1 MFIRLVVPALLASA
15 VAAGSLFV
23 DRSYIVQVAPGGNV
37 AEILSD
43 FPADIRLNLT
53 SEIFS
58 GCSITFRQGVNEAE
72 ELARLLAKDQVV
84 QAWRNKRIAGQDSKN
99 VPIAPG
105 VPAKL
110 KSRQTFKRNPM
121 KDTFSPHVMT
131 QVDQLHAKG
140 ITGKGARIA
149 LLDFGVDYT
158 HYALGGCFGKPE
170 CLFPKGYDFTGNDYH
185 GGSSD
190 DDVPHPGPDPM
201 DSCAGYGTHA
211 AGIIAAQKN
220 EHGFVGV
227 APDAKIYPYRVFSC
241 DGSTSEDVLVA
252 GFLRAHSD
260 GANIIS
266 CSMAAQAGWSEYT
279 NAVILSRMVAEGIIV
294 TFTAGDDGNYG
305 QFFAEDPAGGKGVA
319 AIASFDNTVQ
329 PWLESRSRYTVN
341 NGQVQDFRYAVG
353 EPAKW
358 VRGKL
363 PLWTPSSNPS
373 GANVGCTPF
382 PDTTPDLSEKIV
394 IMRRGGCGFGDKLQN
409 AIDKGAKYVMIYNN
423 APGAV
428 SLQEG
433 SFNLSAVGM
442 VEAAIGENW
451 VRALAAGKTITLDMS
466 DPHDGPSQV
475 VETPNTLTGGSVS
488 SFSSWG
494 PTYEADMKPQFGAPG
509 ANILSTFPVA
519 LGSFATIS
527 GSGRA
532 CYHAAGIY
540 ALLAE
545 ARGTYDPIV
554 LQNLLAAT
562 AKPARI
568 NVNNVFGSSLA
579 PVAQQGAGLLQAY
592 DAAYAV
598 TVLSASGLSFNDTVN
613 LVDESF
619 TISNTG
625 HKAITYELDVI
636 SSATAYTFS
645 TSTSPDTFPGLKIDN
660 SYATVH
666 LSTYKT
672 TVAAGGKQTI
682 IVKVTPPRI
691 DASRLPVYG
700 GYIRLNATNGETL
713 SLPYQGIVGDLSSHV
728 VLNSTALQ
736 TLRESPSGDFV
747 PVTPQNSV
755 FKLSHKDQS
764 SDDTPSLFFYL
775 SLGSARIYFD
785 VVSVGNQS
793 RVIGEASEAWTYLA
807 RDYPYF
813 FRWDGRLKNHTAVAD
828 GDYKLRVRAA
838 RIIGKAERNLYDVVE
853 SKVFSIRWK

>member
-1 MFIRLVVPALLASA
+1 MSMALL
-15 VAAGSLFV
+15 
-23 DRSYIVQVAPGGNV
+23 
-37 AEILSD
+37 
-43 FPADIRLNLT
+43 
-53 SEIFS
+53 
-58 GCSITFRQGVNEAE
+58 
-72 ELARLLAKDQVV
+72 ELLL
-84 QAWRNKRIAGQDSKN
+84 
-99 VPIAPG
+99 
-105 VPAKL
+105 
-110 KSRQTFKRNPM
+110 
-121 KDTFSPHVMT
+121 
-131 QVDQLHAKG
+131 
-140 ITGKGARIA
+140 
-149 LLDFGVDYT
+149 
-158 HYALGGCFGKPE
+158 
-170 CLFPKGYDFTGNDYH
+170 
-185 GGSSD
+185 
-190 DDVPHPGPDPM
+190 
-201 DSCAGYGTHA
+201 
-211 AGIIAAQKN
+211 
-220 EHGFVGV
+220 
-227 APDAKIYPYRVFSC
+227 C

-252 GFLRAHSD
+252 GFLRAHAD

-279 NAVILSRMVAEGIIV
+279 NAVILSRMAAEGIIV

-423 APGAV
+423 APGAL

-442 VEAAIGENW
+442 VEAAVGENW
-451 VRALAAGKTITLDMS
+451 VRALAAGKTIALDMS
-466 DPHDGPSQV
+466 DPHDGPIQV

-545 ARGTYDPIV
+545 ARGTYDPVV

-579 PVAQQGAGLLQAY
+579 PVAQQGA
-592 DAAYAV
+592 
-598 TVLSASGLSFNDTVN
+598 
-613 LVDESF
+613 
-619 TISNTG
+619 
-625 HKAITYELDVI
+625 
-636 SSATAYTFS
+636 
-645 TSTSPDTFPGLKIDN
+645 
-660 SYATVH
+660 
-666 LSTYKT
+666 
-672 TVAAGGKQTI
+672 
-682 IVKVTPPRI
+682 
-691 DASRLPVYG
+691 VYG
-700 GYIRLNATNGETL
+700 GYIRLNATNGETM

-755 FKLSHKDQS
+755 FKLSHKDQG

-813 FRWDGRLKNHTAVAD
+813 FRWDGRFKNHTAVAD